1 MRMKFSPTKFSTV
14 RNIQI
19 FDDDLNPLEFLICY
33 QTLLLPQMGY
43 TKVSMIHNVVAKFFR
58 PSPELDDIRMIVT
71 YRTHIIGMVE
81 RSPAKK
87 FLSFT

>member
-1 MRMKFSPTKFSTV
+1 MKFSPTKFSSV

-19 FDDDLNPLEFLICY
+19 FDDDLNPLKFLICY

-43 TKVSMIHNVVAKFFR
+43 TEVSMIHNVVAKIFR
-58 PSPELDDIRMIVT
+58 PSPEFDDIRMIVT

-81 RSPAKK
+81 RSPTKK

>member
-1 MRMKFSPTKFSTV
+1 MKFSPTKFSSV

-19 FDDDLNPLEFLICY
+19 FDADLNPLEFLICY
-33 QTLLLPQMGY
+33 PQMWY
-43 TKVSMIHNVVAKFFR
+43 TKVSMIHNVVAKIFG
-58 PSPELDDIRMIVT
+58 PSPEFDDIWMIVT

-81 RSPAKK
+81 RSPTKK